1 MKISSRLECPI
12 LPFIL
17 KRELVVTAS
26 KKVCLK
32 SLVTGICHFHRLL
45 QFGKITGGRLSQ
57 IYKGRELSDVNL
69 SNIYSIWL
77 TLANRI
83 NIFQNKDSR
92 ILSFCLETTLKYYG
106 IYYKLSNTLAW
117 FAHCLRKKFIFLSF
131 YGGFPH
137 SSVGNESACN
147 AGDPGSIPEA
157 RRSPGEGIGYPLQYS
172 WASFVAQL

>member
-1 MKISSRLECPI
+1 MKTSSRLECPI

-117 FAHCLRKKFIFLSF
+117 FAHCLRKKFIFYHF
-131 YGGFPH
+131 MG
-137 SSVGNESACN
+137 
-147 AGDPGSIPEA
+147 
-157 RRSPGEGIGYPLQYS
+157 
-172 WASFVAQL
+172 ASLIAQLAMNPPVMQETPVRFLRREDPLEKG